1 MLDTLEPKQVQINFQ
16 VPPDLKAQ
24 MQRQAHRLNMTLSEY
39 LRHTHQCYMETCST
53 EAVEAKAMLAY
64 EKQ

>member
-1 MLDTLEPKQVQINFQ
+1 MEPKQNKTARILIAVE
-16 VPPDLKAQ
+16 PRLKKQ
-24 MQRQAHRLNMTLSEY
+24 MTHAAHRLNMTLSEY

>member
-16 VPPDLKAQ
+16 VPPGLKEQ

-39 LRHTHQCYMETCST
+39 LRYCHNFYVYNTCGEK
-53 EAVEAKAMLAY
+53 EAINADK
-64 EKQ
+64 